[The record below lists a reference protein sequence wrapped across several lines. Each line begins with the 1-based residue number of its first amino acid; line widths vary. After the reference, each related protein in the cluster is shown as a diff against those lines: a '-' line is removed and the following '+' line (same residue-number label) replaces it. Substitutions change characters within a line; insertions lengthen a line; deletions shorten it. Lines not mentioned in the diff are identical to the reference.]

1 MILKHVPN
9 SYMCFTCIRL
19 PDWRET
25 VWYAGV
31 AVQVSRNQQE
41 SRTTN
46 EFLAHF
52 LSSPLLLCLWY
63 NHCTFCLFIPPCHVQ
78 AQIQTEEDENEQEK
92 DDENVNTSLE
102 EKSPTKDG
110 AKTEQKS
117 PQNGEAKAE
126 VEHAGGRDREPKI
139 PQNKEASES
148 NPQKG
153 ETDKSDAESS
163 TCEGKGVVS
172 LSSNVNENKENET
185 KGDETQSL

>member
-52 LSSPLLLCLWY
+52 LSSPLFTL
-63 NHCTFCLFIPPCHVQ
+63 
-78 AQIQTEEDENEQEK
+78 
-92 DDENVNTSLE
+92 SL
-102 EKSPTKDG
+102 
-110 AKTEQKS
+110 
-117 PQNGEAKAE
+117 
-126 VEHAGGRDREPKI
+126 V
-139 PQNKEASES
+139 
-148 NPQKG
+148 
-153 ETDKSDAESS
+153 
-163 TCEGKGVVS
+163 
-172 LSSNVNENKENET
+172 
-185 KGDETQSL
+185 QSLYVLPFHTTVSRLGPNSNRRGRKRAGERR